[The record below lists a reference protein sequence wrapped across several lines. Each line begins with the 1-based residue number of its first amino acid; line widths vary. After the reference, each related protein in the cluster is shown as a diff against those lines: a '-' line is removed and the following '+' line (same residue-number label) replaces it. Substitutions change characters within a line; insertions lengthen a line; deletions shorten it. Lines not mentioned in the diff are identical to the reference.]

1 MLIHLLIRDIILIEN
16 LDLRFSSGL
25 SILSGETGAGKSI
38 LLDSL
43 CLALGGR
50 GDGHLVRHGKERGQV
65 IAVFDVEERHPVRNF
80 LNEGGINNEG
90 NVIFRRLQFI
100 DGRTK
105 AYINDQPVSIQFM
118 RTASRFLVEN
128 HGQNED
134 HGLFDLSMH
143 RNLLD
148 IYAGLEVELCS
159 LRKLYDYWKK
169 SESAVVECKKNA
181 IFICRD
187 AEYLRL
193 SVEELQNLAAQE
205 EEETILAEVRANM
218 ARTERKLSD
227 LNEIYEEFNRSS
239 SSPITIITSILRR
252 LERKKSDLN
261 SSFDG
266 IISSL
271 DAALEKLETVQME
284 IETVLSGLEY
294 DPKKLEDI
302 EERLFL
308 LRAASRKYSVSVVEL
323 PSLTKKMTA
332 DLAYFDD
339 SVDELCRLEK
349 ECLSAQTAY
358 YTTAQNI
365 SDKRRNAAEAMTKEV
380 MTEFPSL
387 KLEQACFMV
396 EIVSNQENFSPEGID
411 RVEFYVQ
418 TNVGERPG
426 PLMKLASGGELSRV
440 LLALKVVLAH
450 RGSAPTLVFDEI
462 DAGAGGAVADAIGFR
477 LKRLA
482 KNVQVLAITHAPQV
496 AARADTHFLITKT
509 PLSTDHQRMV
519 THVTTMTE
527 KERCEEV
534 ARMLAGTYI
543 TEEARAAAARLL
555 KEDI

>member
-1 MLIHLLIRDIILIEN
+1 M
-16 LDLRFSSGL
+16 
-25 SILSGETGAGKSI
+25 
-38 LLDSL
+38 
-43 CLALGGR
+43 
-50 GDGHLVRHGKERGQV
+50 
-65 IAVFDVEERHPVRNF
+65 
-80 LNEGGINNEG
+80 
-90 NVIFRRLQFI
+90 
-100 DGRTK
+100 
-105 AYINDQPVSIQFM
+105 
-118 RTASRFLVEN
+118 
-128 HGQNED
+128 
-134 HGLFDLSMH
+134 
-143 RNLLD
+143 
-148 IYAGLEVELCS
+148 
-159 LRKLYDYWKK
+159 
-169 SESAVVECKKNA
+169 
-181 IFICRD
+181 RD